1 MKLISASTPQH
12 FDKIQELYINAFP
25 QCERK
30 PFKIMLEGQER
41 GAVDIWYIADTENN
55 EETEEFAGLAIT
67 MKTKDLVLLDYF
79 AIDSL
84 KRACGYGSKALAL
97 LQEKYSSKRFFLEIE
112 NVYGQADNQEL
123 REKRKQFYIKN
134 NMKELGMSANIYGTP
149 MEILV
154 HGCTL
159 SYEEYLSVYSDVYGQ
174 DRLANIQYIPYDELK
189 KY

>member
-1 MKLISASTPQH
+1 MKLIKASTQHH
-12 FDKIQELYINAFP
+12 FDRIQQLYINAFP

-30 PFKIMLEGQER
+30 PFKIMLDGQER
-41 GAVDIWYIADTENN
+41 GMVDILYIADTDDEDI
-55 EETEEFAGLAIT
+55 EIFIGLAIT

-79 AIDSL
+79 AIDSS

-97 LQEKYSSKRFFLEIE
+97 LQEHYSSKRFFLEIE

-123 REKRKQFYIKN
+123 REKRKHFYINN
-134 NMKELGMSANIYGTP
+134 NMQELRMSANIYGTP

-154 HGCTL
+154 YGCTL
-159 SYEEYLSVYSDVYGQ
+159 EYEEYLSVYSDVYGS

-189 KY
+189 NY

>member
-1 MKLISASTPQH
+1 MKLIKASTQQQ
-12 FDKIQELYINAFP
+12 FDTIQDLYITSFP

-30 PFKIMLEGQER
+30 PYKIMLEGQER
-41 GAVDIWYIADTENN
+41 GVVDIWYIIDSESN
-55 EETEEFAGLAIT
+55 EDIEVFIGLAIT

-79 AIDSL
+79 AIDSE

-97 LQEKYSSKRFFLEIE
+97 LQEHYSSKRFFLEIE

-123 REKRKQFYIKN
+123 REKRKHFYINN
-134 NMKELGMSANIYGTP
+134 NMQELGMSANIYGTP

-159 SYEEYLSVYSDVYGQ
+159 SYEEYLSVYLDVYGQ
-174 DRLANIQYIPYDELK
+174 DRLANIQYIPYDNLK
-189 KY
+189 NY